1 MVKVIVINRHGDL
14 KVANYEGESDTELY
28 KIAGAKKAND
38 FKLSGNWQL
47 ENTKGKLYNYCVY
60 GSIVGKANYEN
71 KYEFPPPI
79 DNVLFFN
86 SCIVAKKKNDTL
98 KSLTVEEWEDIYD
111 TLYGGFED
119 LGESDEESI
128 DDDDGAPRTKTGYV
142 EDDFVV
148 EDYEEEGGDFNTS
161 DSSCE
166 EEIEIDEDE
175 DEDEDDQPVSARGYS
190 TRSSTRNTPNTIF
203 TELADDYESS

>member
-14 KVANYEGESDTELY
+14 KVANYEEESDAELY
-28 KIAGAKKAND
+28 KIAGVKKAND

-60 GSIVGKANYEN
+60 GSIVGKANCEN

-86 SCIVAKKKNDTL
+86 SCIVVKKKNETL

-119 LGESDEESI
+119 LDESDEESI

-148 EDYEEEGGDFNTS
+148 EDYEEEGEDFNTS

-166 EEIEIDEDE
+166 EEIEMDEDE
-175 DEDEDDQPVSARGYS
+175 EDQPVSAREYS

>member
-28 KIAGAKKAND
+28 KIAGAKKATD

-119 LGESDEESI
+119 LDESDEESI
-128 DDDDGAPRTKTGYV
+128 DDDDDGAPRTKTGYV

-175 DEDEDDQPVSARGYS
+175 DEDDQPVSARGYS